1 MNIVLT
7 CLVNFQPYILD
18 NIRQLHRLGHAREN
32 IFILCNQHMVP
43 QFGTVKEFITI
54 IEVEELEGQE
64 DEFRYDDRSGLD
76 NGFRGGFWKL
86 ASSRFFVI
94 HRFMK
99 KYNVRDVLHLEN
111 DVVMYYHGNEL
122 MSYLDPTRM
131 YLPFD
136 NYERNIASIVYI
148 PDANVLGGVLR
159 HYDMGKNDMYN
170 FSSIAKKTNL
180 IDHFPI
186 FCL

>member
-1 MNIVLT
+1 MNVVLT

-18 NIRQLHRLGHAREN
+18 NIRQLARLGHVQEN
-32 IFILCNQHMVP
+32 LFVLCNQHLVP
-43 QFGTVKEFITI
+43 QFDPVKDLITVV
-54 IEVEELEGQE
+54 EVEELQDL
-64 DEFRYDDRSGLD
+64 DEFRYDDRSCLD
-76 NGFRGGFWKL
+76 SGFRGGFWKL
-86 ASSRFFVI
+86 TSSRFFVI

-99 KYNVRDVLHLEN
+99 KYDVRDVLHLEN
-111 DVVMYYHGNEL
+111 DVVMYYHGDTL
-122 MSYLDPTRM
+122 LPFVDARRM

-136 NYERNIASIVYI
+136 NFERNIASIVYI
-148 PDANVLGGVLR
+148 PDADVLGGVLQ

-186 FCL
+186 FCS

>member
-18 NIRQLHRLGHAREN
+18 NIRQLHRLGHFQEN
-32 IFILCNQHMVP
+32 IFILCNQHLVP
-43 QFGTVKEFITI
+43 QFRTVKEYITV
-54 IEVEELEGQE
+54 IEVEELDGQE

-76 NGFRGGFWKL
+76 NTFRGGFWKL

-94 HRFMK
+94 HRFMN

-111 DVVMYYHGNEL
+111 DVVIYYHGYEL

-148 PDANVLGGVLR
+148 PDANVLGCVLR